1 MDRAQG
7 LTSTDH
13 GAFCGRSESG
23 GGHRRFLGST
33 RAMTI
38 GQIIAIALQASI
50 ALTVF
55 SIALNA
61 TFDDVT
67 SLVRRPGL
75 LARSLLAMFVIMPV
89 LAVALAVLFDLN
101 PVVEVALIALALA
114 PVPPILPNKE
124 LKAGGSTS
132 YAMAL
137 LATSALL
144 SIAIVPAAVALL
156 GWIFGREV
164 HVEVPQVL
172 KIALT
177 SVLLPL
183 VAGIVVRRLVPSA
196 GNWAK
201 AIGTVATVV
210 LVAGALPI
218 LVKEWSAIAALF
230 GNFSVAAVA
239 AFGVVGLAIGPWMG
253 GPDPGERTVLALS
266 TASRHPAM
274 ALAVTH
280 GLADQNERIAAVL
293 LAVLVTLLVS
303 APYVRWRARARAVTS
318 ETGA

>member
-1 MDRAQG
+1 M
-7 LTSTDH
+7 T
-13 GAFCGRSESG
+13 
-23 GGHRRFLGST
+23 LG
-33 RAMTI
+33 
-38 GQIIAIALQASI
+38 QLIAIALQASI

-61 TFDDVT
+61 TFGDIT
-67 SLVRRPGL
+67 SLMRRPGL

-89 LAVALAVLFDLN
+89 LAVTVAALLDLN

-144 SIAIVPAAVALL
+144 SIAIVPTAVTVLD
-156 GWIFGREV
+156 WIFGREV
-164 HVEVPQVL
+164 HVEVPQVV
-172 KIALT
+172 KIAMT
-177 SVLLPL
+177 SVLLPVL
-183 VAGIVVRRLVPSA
+183 AGVVVRRLVPSA
-196 GNWAK
+196 GKWAR
-201 AIGTVATVV
+201 AIGAIATVV

-218 LVKEWSAIAALF
+218 VVKEWASIAALF
-230 GNFSVAAVA
+230 GNFSVVAVA
-239 AFGVVGLAIGPWMG
+239 AFGVAGLAIGHWLG
-253 GPDPGERTVLALS
+253 GPVPGERTVLALS

-280 GLADQNERIAAVL
+280 GLADQNQRIAAVL

-303 APYVRWRARARAVTS
+303 APYLAWRSRVRARQELPQDRPRPP
-318 ETGA
+318 